1 MSKKIRKN
9 IFRIGLSFAVLIAAE
24 FAPVEGMVSL
34 MIYIAAYGIIS
45 YDVVWKACRN
55 IAGGQVFDENFLMA
69 VASIGAFFT
78 GQYVEAAGVMLFYQ
92 IGETFSDYAVDRSR
106 KSIAHLMEIN
116 PEYAN
121 VLRDGEEIQV
131 DPYEIEPGEVIRVKP
146 GERVPLD
153 GVIVKGSSSL
163 DTSAMTGEAVPRD
176 VAEGEE
182 VISGCINLNGVLEV
196 RVEKEFDQSTVSKIL
211 ELVENATNRKAKA
224 ENFISRF
231 AKYYT
236 PVVVL
241 SAAALAVLPPLI
253 LGGGWSDWIYR
264 ALSFLVIS
272 CPCALVISVPLSFF
286 GGLGAASK
294 NGILIKGSNYVEGLA
309 NLETAVFDKTGTLT
323 TGVFSVTAVE
333 TAGMAKGEFLRLA
346 AAAESFSNHPIAV
359 SIRNAFAG
367 QQEEEPGK
375 WNTIRPSADQVEEE
389 AGYGIRARLV
399 EEQAVADALDGGP
412 AANSDEGPAALSEV
426 LLGNERWME
435 KNGII
440 LPPLGEL
447 PVGTILYLAA
457 DGVYRG
463 YLAIGDAV
471 KEDTPKMIGGLK
483 AAGVRDLVM
492 LTGDKDSAGRK
503 AAEKLGMTEVFTEL
517 LPGDKVEQVE
527 KLLKRPDRKGT
538 LTFMGDGMND
548 APVLSIADI
557 GIAMGGIGSDAA
569 IEAADVVIMNDEPS
583 KLVTAIGIAKKT
595 MRIVKQNIVFAI
607 GVKILVLFLAAVGLA
622 GMWAAVFADV
632 GVLVLAI
639 LNAMRALIYQE

>member
-1 MSKKIRKN
+1 MNKKIKKN
-9 IFRIGLSFAVLIAAE
+9 IYRILLSFLVLLAAE
-24 FAPVEGMVSL
+24 LAPVEGMVSL
-34 MIYIAAYGIIS
+34 IIYIAAYGIIS
-45 YDVVWKACRN
+45 YDVLWKACRN

-69 VASIGAFFT
+69 IASIGAFFT

-121 VLRDGEEIQV
+121 VLRNGEELQV
-131 DPYEIEPGEVIRVKP
+131 DPYEIEPGELIRVKP

-176 VAEGEE
+176 VTEGEA

-196 RVEKEFDQSTVSKIL
+196 RVEKEFDESTVSKIL

-224 ENFISRF
+224 ENFISKF

-236 PVVVL
+236 PIVVL

-333 TAGMAKGEFLRLA
+333 TAGIERGEFLRLA

-359 SIRNAFAG
+359 SVRKAFAK
-367 QQEEEPGK
+367 QQQEEPGK
-375 WNTIRPSADQVEEE
+375 WVVLKPSSDQVEEE
-389 AGYGIRARLV
+389 AGYGIRARLAK
-399 EEQAVADALDGGP
+399 EQAGADV
-412 AANSDEGPAALSEV
+412 SDEGPAALSEV

-435 KNGII
+435 KNGVI
-440 LPPLGEL
+440 LPLLGEL

-463 YLAIGDAV
+463 YLVIGDAV

-503 AAEKLGMTEVFTEL
+503 VAEKLGMTEVFTEL

-607 GVKILVLFLAAVGLA
+607 GVKILVLILAAAGLA

-639 LNAMRALIYQE
+639 LNAMRALIYRECIS

>member
-1 MSKKIRKN
+1 MNKKIRKN
-9 IFRIGLSFAVLIAAE
+9 IFRIVLCFAVLLSAE
-24 FAPVEGMVSL
+24 FLSPEGL
-34 MIYIAAYGIIS
+34 PGLLLYIAAYGIIS

-69 VASIGAFFT
+69 VASVGAFFT

-121 VLRDGEEIQV
+121 VLRNGEELKV
-131 DPYEIEPGEVIRVKP
+131 DPYEIRVGEIVRVKP
-146 GERVPLD
+146 GERIPLD
-153 GVIVKGSSSL
+153 GVIVKGSGSL

-176 VAEGEE
+176 AAEGEA
-182 VISGCINLNGVLEV
+182 VISGCINLNGVLEI
-196 RVEKEFDQSTVSKIL
+196 RVEKEFDESTVSKIL

-224 ENFISRF
+224 ENFISKF

-236 PVVVL
+236 PIVVF
-241 SAAALAVLPPLI
+241 SAAALAVLPPLV

-294 NGILIKGSNYVEGLA
+294 NGILIKGSNYMEGLA

-333 TAGMAKGEFLRLA
+333 TAGMETGELLRLA
-346 AAAESFSNHPIAV
+346 AAAERFSNHPIAV
-359 SIRNAFAG
+359 SVQNAFAR
-367 QQEEEPGK
+367 QQEEEPGR
-375 WNTIRPSADQVEEE
+375 WEALAPASDQVQEV
-389 AGYGIRARLV
+389 AGYGIRAELTDYTPHCVSADGPDR
-399 EEQAVADALDGGP
+399 EEARSVR
-412 AANSDEGPAALSEV
+412 V
-426 LLGNERWME
+426 LLGNERWMQKE
-435 KNGII
+435 RIVLPSFEE
-440 LPPLGEL
+440 LPP
-447 PVGTILYLAA
+447 GTILYLAV
-457 DGVYRG
+457 DGKYRG
-463 YLAIGDAV
+463 YLAIGDAI
-471 KEDTPKMIGGLK
+471 KADTPEMVNGLK
-483 AAGVRDLVM
+483 AAGVKDLVM
-492 LTGDKDSAGRK
+492 LTGDKASVGVK
-503 AAEKLGMTEVFTEL
+503 VAEKLGMTEVFTEL
-517 LPGDKVEQVE
+517 LPGDKVQQVE
-527 KLLKRPDRKGT
+527 KLLKRPNRKGS
-538 LTFMGDGMND
+538 LIFMGDGMND

-583 KLVTAIGIAKKT
+583 KLVTATGIAKKT

-607 GVKILVLFLAAVGLA
+607 GVKILVLLLAAVGLA

-639 LNAMRALIYQE
+639 LNAMRALIYSA

>member
-1 MSKKIRKN
+1 MNK
-9 IFRIGLSFAVLIAAE
+9 RIQKQILRILACAAVMAAAALIPLNGPAE
-24 FAPVEGMVSL
+24 L
-34 MIYIAAYGIIS
+34 AAYLAAYVIIS

-78 GQYVEAAGVMLFYQ
+78 GQYAEAAGVMLFYQ
-92 IGETFSDYAVDRSR
+92 VGETFSDYAVDRSR

-121 VLRDGEEIQV
+121 VLRDGEELQV
-131 DPYEIEPGEVIRVKP
+131 DPYEIRAGETIRIKP

-153 GVIVKGSSSL
+153 GVVLKGSSSL

-176 VAEGEE
+176 VSEGEN

-196 RVEKEFDQSTVSKIL
+196 RVEREFDESTVSKIL

-224 ENFISRF
+224 ENFISKF
-231 AKYYT
+231 ARYYT
-236 PVVVL
+236 PIVVF

-253 LGGGWSDWIYR
+253 LGGGWSVWIYR

-323 TGVFSVTAVE
+323 TGVFSVSSVKTE
-333 TAGMAKGEFLRLA
+333 GMEKGEFLQLA
-346 AAAESFSNHPIAV
+346 AAAESFSNHPIASSV
-359 SIRNAFAG
+359 KRAFAE
-367 QQEEEPGK
+367 QQQAEPGR
-375 WNTIRPSADQVEEE
+375 WETIQPASEKVEEA
-389 AGYGIRARLV
+389 AGFGVRA
-399 EEQAVADALDGGP
+399 E
-412 AANSDEGPAALSEV
+412 LSGRTV
-426 LLGNERWME
+426 LLGNEKWMKKE
-435 KNGII
+435 KIAM
-440 LPPLGEL
+440 PELGEL
-447 PVGTILYLAA
+447 PLGTILYLAA
-457 DGVYRG
+457 DGVYQG
-463 YLAIGDAV
+463 YLAIGDTV
-471 KEDTPKMIGGLK
+471 KPDTPRMIAGLK
-483 AAGVRDLVM
+483 AAGVKDLVM
-492 LTGDKDSAGRK
+492 LTGDKDSVGRK
-503 AAEKLGMTEVFTEL
+503 VSEKLGMTEVFTEL

-527 KLLKRPDRKGT
+527 KLLQRPDRKGA

-548 APVLSIADI
+548 APVLTLADI

-583 KLVTAIGIAKKT
+583 KLITAVKIARKT
-595 MRIVKQNIVFAI
+595 MIIVKENIAFAI
-607 GVKILVLFLAAVGLA
+607 GVKILVLALAAIGIA
-622 GMWAAVFADV
+622 NMWAAVFADV

-639 LNAMRALIYQE
+639 LNAMRTLLYREA